1 MLVFKCAVK
10 IVALDAKDLG
20 SKVFRSR
27 IVGFCVSESRAFSR
41 QIVVCA
47 LLQ

>member
-1 MLVFKCAVK
+1 MLVFKCGVK
-10 IVALDAKDLG
+10 IVALD

>member
-1 MLVFKCAVK
+1 MLVFKCGVK

-27 IVGFCVSESRAFSR
+27 IVGFCVSESRSFSR
-41 QIVVCA
+41 T
-47 LLQ
+47 LLYAHCCS